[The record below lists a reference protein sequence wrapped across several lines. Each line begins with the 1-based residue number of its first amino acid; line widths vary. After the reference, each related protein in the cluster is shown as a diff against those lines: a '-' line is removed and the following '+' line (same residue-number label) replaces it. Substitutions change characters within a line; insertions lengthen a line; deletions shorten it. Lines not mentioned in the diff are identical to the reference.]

1 MTDYSFNKKILIL
14 SENKFSDKKSSI
26 IFENLKKKGININL
40 SNNINQNFD
49 LYDFVFSNE
58 KINYNK
64 IYNFENIQDI
74 IKVLL
79 ENENKL
85 SKRMLIL
92 KDLYKDMDGII
103 LACGPSLKDC
113 NLKKLKEK
121 ENDLIIISVKTATN
135 KLLDNNI
142 IPDVCLFSEWMNS
155 LKHIYTLE
163 YCKKKYNKLFTVYNH
178 DNPSKDNK
186 SFIFNTK
193 PWRSCYNEMCDHN
206 LTFFNIKEYEDLDYI
221 KFDKNFI
228 LNEFLHVK
236 PGHMMLELALP
247 MMLHLGCKN
256 IYTYG
261 WDGSKKNSVYFDG
274 RKLKNTDETQVHEF
288 IYVKHIL
295 KMFNKQNIGLF
306 KCSSRS
312 PNELPLK
319 NILI

>member
-1 MTDYSFNKKILIL
+1 MTDYNFNKKILIL

-113 NLKKLKEK
+113 NLKKLKEFK
-121 ENDLIIISVKTATN
+121 DAFEKSWQLAKNSDYWNAGVLNGIATTAILNSEPNLIMKLMENGALCATISGNGPSIMAIT
-135 KLLDNNI
+135 D
-142 IPDVCLFSEWMNS
+142 
-155 LKHIYTLE
+155 
-163 YCKKKYNKLFTVYNH
+163 KK
-178 DNPSKDNK
+178 NK
-186 SFIFNTK
+186 SRVQKEFSGLDGKI
-193 PWRSCYNEMCDHN
+193 MVA
-206 LTFFNIKEYEDLDYI
+206 NI
-221 KFDKNFI
+221 N
-228 LNEFLHVK
+228 N
-236 PGHMMLELALP
+236 
-247 MMLHLGCKN
+247 
-256 IYTYG
+256 
-261 WDGSKKNSVYFDG
+261 KKAY
-274 RKLKNTDETQVHEF
+274 VHE
-288 IYVKHIL
+288 L
-295 KMFNKQNIGLF
+295 
-306 KCSSRS
+306 
-312 PNELPLK
+312 
-319 NILI
+319 